1 MSAFEIY
8 TFVLCLIV
16 FCMLGGISTAM
27 LIHMYKLTARLI
39 DVGAEDEAILIEYQ
53 KKTAAAKRKR
63 FGEMVDK
70 VTSFL
75 LLALLL
81 IAFLFSFYLQLT
93 ESKRPN
99 GIPSLKVVKSGSMA
113 TIYKDNKTLTALGI
127 DNQIQVFDLILT
139 HHLPEEKDLKL
150 YDIVLYTASNGKDV
164 IHRIVGIEAPNEKH
178 PDCYYF
184 VLQGDANKYADEI
197 PVYYSQMKGIYK
209 NERIPFVGSFI
220 LFMQSPAGWMCIIL
234 VAVASIAS
242 PIMTKK
248 LQKKIDARLA
258 LMGIPPAP
266 EPEPEPEPEPAPA
279 EEDLSILLVAEA
291 LAEEA
296 PLEEEIEEDFEEELE
311 EEFEEEFEEELE
323 EELEEDGQAPQ
334 KKKRRRR
341 KRKNRSPRRARPRF
355 ALWRRG

>member
-99 GIPSLKVVKSGSMA
+99 GIPSLQVVKSGSMA
-113 TIYKDNKTLTALGI
+113 TIYKGNKTLTALGI

-242 PIMTKK
+242 PIMNRK
-248 LQKKIDARLA
+248 LQEKIDARLA
-258 LMGIPPAP
+258 LMGILPAP
-266 EPEPEPEPEPAPA
+266 EPEPEPQPAPA

-311 EEFEEEFEEELE
+311 EFEEEFE

-334 KKKRRRR
+334 KKKRSRR